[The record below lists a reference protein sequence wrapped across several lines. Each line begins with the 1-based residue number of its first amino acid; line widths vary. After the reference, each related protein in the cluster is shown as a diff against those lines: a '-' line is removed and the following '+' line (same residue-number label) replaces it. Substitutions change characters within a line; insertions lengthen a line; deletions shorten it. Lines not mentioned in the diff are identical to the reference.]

1 MQEVV
6 DIVTGAA
13 RDLSSFNRVEE
24 SLVQSAKKS
33 DYPVVSAFE
42 RSGSFGRA
50 SRSFND
56 NDASASFAIYA
67 KASDTTFQEVEA
79 LFKDL
84 ISKAKEKDASI
95 EPIDF
100 QSFDAQMGS
109 TKVRLALFQVQLDT
123 NIQF

>member
-1 MQEVV
+1 MQQVV

-13 RDLSSFNRVEE
+13 RDLSAFNRVEE
-24 SLVQSAKKS
+24 SLVQSAKKD

-42 RSGSFGRA
+42 RSGSFDRSA
-50 SRSFND
+50 RSFND
-56 NDASASFAIYA
+56 NDASANFAIYA
-67 KASDTTFQEVEA
+67 KASETTFEEVET

-84 ISKAKEKDASI
+84 ISRAKESNPSI
-95 EPIDF
+95 EPTDF

-109 TKVRLALFQVQLDT
+109 TKVRLALFGVQIDT